1 MSQVNVNPG
10 GPGYRDDGSAVA
22 AAGINL
28 VAVIIVA
35 VVVIAIAVLAW
46 GALAGNWFTSTT
58 TTTPSSSST
67 SINISVPAQP
77 ANSPVL
83 SPAPSR

>member
-1 MSQVNVNPG
+1 MSQVNVNSG
-10 GPGYRDDGSAVA
+10 GPGYRDDGGAVA

-35 VVVIAIAVLAW
+35 IVVIAVAVLAW
-46 GALAGNWFTSTT
+46 GALAGNWFTTT
-58 TTTPSSSST
+58 APSPSNSSITINVSSS
-67 SINISVPAQP
+67 PQP